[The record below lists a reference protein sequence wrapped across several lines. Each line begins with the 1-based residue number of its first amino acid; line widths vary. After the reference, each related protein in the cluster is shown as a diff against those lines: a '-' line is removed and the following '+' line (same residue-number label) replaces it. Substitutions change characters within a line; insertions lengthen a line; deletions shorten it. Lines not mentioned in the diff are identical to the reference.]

1 MLDNLPNDPWL
12 VNLDPNVPPCP
23 DVSSCMSRYRP
34 PFPDGRPPHFRA
46 TVHGIA
52 FADRDRHLEA
62 LEAGDSL
69 YLIPD
74 LPDQETPGGL
84 GASPGRRPPRPPPDR
99 DQCVA
104 GAMAVRGRGRQREG
118 SEDPRFGGPQLA
130 ETTSRGVMLAL
141 AACSA

>member
-1 MLDNLPNDPWL
+1 MLDNLPNDPWPE
-12 VNLDPNVPPCP
+12 NRDPNVP
-23 DVSSCMSRYRP
+23 SRMSRYRP

-74 LPDQETPGGL
+74 PPDQETPEVWVHRPGGDL
-84 GASPGRRPPRPPPDR
+84 LGHLPTEISAWLAPWLAEGGGASARALKIHGAEVPSWRRLLLE
-99 DQCVA
+99 V
-104 GAMAVRGRGRQREG
+104 
-118 SEDPRFGGPQLA
+118 S
-130 ETTSRGVMLAL
+130 
-141 AACSA
+141 CSL

>member
-12 VNLDPNVPPCP
+12 VNLDPHVPPCP
-23 DVSSCMSRYRP
+23 DVSSCMSTYRP

-74 LPDQETPGGL
+74 PPDQETPEVWVHRPGGDL
-84 GASPGRRPPRPPPDR
+84 LGHLPTEISAWLAPWLSEGGGAS
-99 DQCVA
+99 A
-104 GAMAVRGRGRQREG
+104 KALKIHG
-118 SEDPRFGGPQLA
+118 SEVPSWRRLLL
-130 ETTSRGVMLAL
+130 EVS
-141 AACSA
+141 CSL

>member
-74 LPDQETPGGL
+74 PPDQETPEVWVHRLGGDLL
-84 GASPGRRPPRPPPDR
+84 GHLPTEISAWLAPWLSE
-99 DQCVA
+99 
-104 GAMAVRGRGRQREG
+104 GRGRQREG
-118 SEDPRFGGPQLA
+118 SEDPRFGGPSWRRLLL
-130 ETTSRGVMLAL
+130 EVS
-141 AACSA
+141 CSL